1 MQQQEFS
8 QRVASLDQMTITYT
22 KNKNLQMTLMFFVI
36 YW

>member
-22 KNKNLQMTLMFFVI
+22 KNKKLQMTLMFFDTN
-36 YW
+36 W

>member
-22 KNKNLQMTLMFFVI
+22 KNKNLQI
-36 YW
+36 R